1 MPIIGVIF
9 FALGVL
15 MAVFHRPVGI
25 GFCRLGKSIW
35 SKTDVPIARDM
46 AKEMIKLYDE
56 KKAPR
61 IMLLLGIVFAVQ
73 GIALW
78 FLPRFTQ

>member
-1 MPIIGVIF
+1 
-9 FALGVL
+9 
-15 MAVFHRPVGI
+15 
-25 GFCRLGKSIW
+25 
-35 SKTDVPIARDM
+35 M

-73 GIALW
+73 VIALW